1 MKQGIGRYKLVFISV
16 LLMMLFSSP
25 GYADCQVIA
34 PQAQTLQQ
42 PLDISLGLNDIQ
54 FKCRLAEAR
63 VLSFPLDALQK
74 PSVYTGQDVII
85 TPLASA
91 RAAYLLP
98 EGVYQFT
105 LTAESDHISKVSMS
119 LRDLGTFQRDNNLH
133 ILTISAFGG
142 FCIALCIYVGILG
155 RSLRNAGFYAYSG
168 YILSAGFFFVLQE
181 GILRIV
187 FPAVHWLHSHQIK
200 AIFAGATVYTAL
212 RFITLLLDLRL
223 ILKRWEYQII
233 IYSGIIVLGLGFIA
247 ALPIAPLH
255 AIANQ
260 LMGLV
265 TLIGMVAVTLATAY
279 ALLRKIHGAGW
290 VLIALL
296 VLLSAMV
303 FRVYLPDVNEFLHRY
318 ALIVAVTV
326 EALLLA
332 IAASERVKRLQ
343 SDKMQ
348 AYLAASSD
356 PLCPVLNR
364 RGWEE
369 SAQKMMTTHSKE
381 GGVLLLLFIDLDDFK
396 QINDTYGHRVGDQAL
411 VILAKIL
418 NSQSRAQD
426 IVGRLGGDEF
436 VVMSHCHSRNVAER
450 MKQRIAQ
457 RLEDLVIKIDEQH
470 VPLSA
475 SVGAQI
481 IDTPHND
488 LSLLLHAADM
498 LMYEQKH
505 AAVSL

>member
-1 MKQGIGRYKLVFISV
+1 MCCIKGWYTAV

-25 GYADCQVIA
+25 GFADCQIIA
-34 PQAQTLQQ
+34 PRTQSLQQ
-42 PLDISLGLNDIQ
+42 TVDVTVGLNDIQ
-54 FKCRLAEAR
+54 FRCQLAEAR
-63 VLSFPLDALQK
+63 VLSFPLDALHK
-74 PSVYTGQDVII
+74 PTIYADDAFTI

-98 EGVYQFT
+98 EGVYRFT
-105 LTAESDHISKVSMS
+105 LTAESDHDSKVSLS
-119 LRDLGTFQRDNNLH
+119 LRDLTTFQRANSLH

-155 RSLRNAGFYAYSG
+155 RSLSNAGFYAYSG

-181 GILRIV
+181 GVLRILL
-187 FPAVHWLHSHQIK
+187 PEAHWLHGHQIK
-200 AIFAGATVYTAL
+200 AIFAGTTVYTAL
-212 RFITLLLDLRL
+212 RFICLLLDLRL
-223 ILKRWEYQII
+223 ILKRWEYHTII
-233 IYSGIIVLGLGFIA
+233 FSGMAVLALGFVA
-247 ALPIAPLH
+247 ALPVTTLP

-260 LMGLV
+260 LMGLI
-265 TLIGMVAVTLATAY
+265 TLLGMVAVTLATAY
-279 ALLRKIHGAGW
+279 ATLRKVHGAGW
-290 VLIALL
+290 VLIALM
-296 VLLSAMV
+296 VLLAAML

-326 EALLLA
+326 EALVLA

-369 SAQKMMTTHSKE
+369 SAQKMLSTHSKE
-381 GGVLLLLFIDLDDFK
+381 GGVLLLLFIDLDEFK
-396 QINDTYGHRVGDQAL
+396 QVNDTYGHRVGDKAL
-411 VILAKIL
+411 IILAKIL

-436 VVMSHCHSRNVAER
+436 VLMSHCHSRNIAER
-450 MKQRIAQ
+450 VTKRVTE
-457 RLEDLVIKIDEQH
+457 RLEDLIVKIDEQH
-470 VPLSA
+470 IPLSA

-481 IDTPHND
+481 IDAPHND

>member
-25 GYADCQVIA
+25 GYADCQIIA
-34 PQAQTLQQ
+34 PQAQTLKQ

-212 RFITLLLDLRL
+212 RFITLLLDPKIGFTFANALRAFLRADPDIIL
-223 ILKRWEYQII
+223 IGEMRDKETAHA
-233 IYSGIIVLGLGFIA
+233 GIEASLTGHLVLSTLHTNSAPETITRLLDLGLD
-247 ALPIAPLH
+247 P
-255 AIANQ
+255 
-260 LMGLV
+260 
-265 TLIGMVAVTLATAY
+265 
-279 ALLRKIHGAGW
+279 
-290 VLIALL
+290 
-296 VLLSAMV
+296 
-303 FRVYLPDVNEFLHRY
+303 VNF
-318 ALIVAVTV
+318 
-326 EALLLA
+326 
-332 IAASERVKRLQ
+332 
-343 SDKMQ
+343 SD
-348 AYLAASSD
+348 A
-356 PLCPVLNR
+356 C
-364 RGWEE
+364 
-369 SAQKMMTTHSKE
+369 
-381 GGVLLLLFIDLDDFK
+381 
-396 QINDTYGHRVGDQAL
+396 VG
-411 VILAKIL
+411 IL
-418 NSQSRAQD
+418 
-426 IVGRLGGDEF
+426 
-436 VVMSHCHSRNVAER
+436 
-450 MKQRIAQ
+450 AQ
-457 RLEDLVIKIDEQH
+457 RLIRTLCSSCKEKHPVSDTDMAFIRRQYGEEYIDELNLPDNLEIYRAKGCDDCGDTGYRGRTGVHELLGMTPALRSLVYKEASVAEMKAQAMQDGMRTLIQDAIYKVIKGDTDLAQVQI
-470 VPLSA
+470 
-475 SVGAQI
+475 VGG
-481 IDTPHND
+481 D
-488 LSLLLHAADM
+488 
-498 LMYEQKH
+498 
-505 AAVSL
+505 

>member
-1 MKQGIGRYKLVFISV
+1 MKQGKRRYKVIFIGM
-16 LLMMLFSSP
+16 LMMMFFSSP
-25 GYADCQVIA
+25 GYADCQIIT
-34 PQAQTLQQ
+34 PQAQSIQQ
-42 PLDISLGLNDIQ
+42 PLDITLGLNDIQ
-54 FKCRLAEAR
+54 FQCRLTAPR
-63 VLSFPLDALQK
+63 VLSFPLVALQK
-74 PSVYTGQDVII
+74 PSVYTAHDVII

-105 LTAESDHISKVSMS
+105 LTAESDYISKVSMS
-119 LRDLGTFQRDNNLH
+119 VSDLGAFQRDNNLH

-142 FCIALCIYVGILG
+142 FCFALCIYVGILG

-187 FPAVHWLHSHQIK
+187 FPSVHWLHSHQIK
-200 AIFAGATVYTAL
+200 AIFAGATVFTAL
-212 RFITLLLDLRL
+212 RFIVLLLDLRL
-223 ILKRWEYQII
+223 ILKRWEYQFIL
-233 IYSGIIVLGLGFIA
+233 YSGMMVLVLGFIA
-247 ALPIAPLH
+247 ALPITPLN
-255 AIANQ
+255 ALANQ
-260 LMGLV
+260 VMGLT
-265 TLIGMVAVTLATAY
+265 TLAGMVAVTLATVY
-279 ALLRKIHGAGW
+279 ALFRKIHGAGW

-296 VLLSAMV
+296 VLLTAMV
-303 FRVYLPDVNEFLHRY
+303 FRVSLPDVNEFLHRY

-343 SDKMQ
+343 SDKIK

-396 QINDTYGHRVGDQAL
+396 QINDTYGHRMGDQAL

-436 VVMSHCHSRNVAER
+436 VIMSHCHSRNIAER
-450 MKQRIAQ
+450 VKQRVTQ
-457 RLEDLVIKIDEQH
+457 RLQDLIIKIDEQH
-470 VPLSA
+470 IPLSA

>member
-25 GYADCQVIA
+25 GYADCQIIA
-34 PQAQTLQQ
+34 PQTQTLQQ

-105 LTAESDHISKVSMS
+105 LTAESDHIRVSMS

-181 GILRIV
+181 GILRIL
-187 FPAVHWLHSHQIK
+187 FPAVHWLHGHQIK

-223 ILKRWEYQII
+223 ILKRWEYLII
-233 IYSGIIVLGLGFIA
+233 LYSGIVVLGLGVIA

-265 TLIGMVAVTLATAY
+265 TLVGMVAVTLATAY

-296 VLLSAMV
+296 VLLAAMV

-369 SAQKMMTTHSKE
+369 SAQKMMTRHGKE

-450 MKQRIAQ
+450 VKKRIAQ
-457 RLEDLVIKIDEQH
+457 RLEDLIIKIDEQH
-470 VPLSA
+470 IPLSA

-481 IDTPHND
+481 IDTPNND